1 VADVLRSRVLS
12 ALGIAHGFNLRTGGL
27 SEGPYASLNLGR
39 SVGDLPE
46 RVEQNHRRFAAAVG
60 YAPDALY
67 ETSQVHGAAVH
78 VVDAGRQAQAERPP
92 RSVRA
97 IEADALIA
105 PAGGLAVGVRVADCV
120 PLLLL
125 DTRSGAVAAVHAGW
139 RGTVRGV
146 VEAGVHNLL
155 ATGAGDPSALRAA
168 ALPHIRRCCFEVGD
182 DVALELLAATP
193 GRDLSVID
201 RSRPKPHVDLT
212 AIVSAK
218 LRALGVPAD
227 AIDAVGGCTRC
238 EPERFFSFRRD
249 GKQSGRHLA
258 VIVSRTR

>member
-1 VADVLRSRVLS
+1 MADVVRSGVLS
-12 ALGIAHGFNLRTGGL
+12 ALGVAHGFNLRTGGA
-27 SEGPYASLNLGR
+27 SVGPYASLNLGR

-46 RVEQNHRRFAAAVG
+46 HVAENHRRFAAVVG
-60 YAPDALY
+60 YAPGALY

-78 VVDAGRQAQAERPP
+78 VVDPERAIGQ
-92 RSVRA
+92 VRA
-97 IEADALIA
+97 LEADALVA
-105 PAGGLAVGVRVADCV
+105 PAGGVAVGVRVADCV
-120 PLLLL
+120 PVLLF

-146 VEAGVHNLL
+146 VEAGLQTLL

-168 ALPHIRRCCFEVGD
+168 VLPHIRRCCFEVGD

-193 GRDLSVID
+193 DRDRSVID
-201 RSRPKPHVDLT
+201 RSRSKPHVDLT

-218 LRALGVPAD
+218 LRALGVPAGS
-227 AIDAVGGCTRC
+227 IDVVAGCTRC

-258 VIVSRTR
+258 AIVSRSR